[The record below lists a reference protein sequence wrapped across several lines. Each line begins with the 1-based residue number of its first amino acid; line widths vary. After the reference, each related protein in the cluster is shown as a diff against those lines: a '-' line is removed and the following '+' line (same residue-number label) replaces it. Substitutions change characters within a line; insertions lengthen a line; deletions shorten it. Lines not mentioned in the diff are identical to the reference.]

1 MGCGQTCGVLCAGI
15 AALGKLLVDQRA
27 HNTEGFGDICAAYVG
42 AFQAKLGSL
51 ACEEL
56 VKTYK
61 KEETRCLE
69 TVLLAADLFEDYF
82 ARLQE
87 GRP

>member
-1 MGCGQTCGVLCAGI
+1 M
-15 AALGKLLVDQRA
+15 
-27 HNTEGFGDICAAYVG
+27 
-42 AFQAKLGSL
+42 